1 MNYLRT
7 ILENTGEDMIPISKP
22 QIGDEEI
29 QVVTEVLKSGIIA
42 SGPKVKEFEKS
53 FAEYLGVKNAIA
65 VANGTCAIHAA
76 LFGAGIQRGDK
87 VITTPFTFIATSN
100 SILHIGAE
108 PVFVDIEPDSFN
120 ISPDAI
126 EETLK
131 NDKKREI
138 KAILPVHLYGLCC
151 DMDRIINIAKKYD
164 VKIIEDAAQAHGS
177 KYKNKMAGT
186 FGDAATFSM
195 YATKN
200 MTTGEGGMVVTN
212 DDLKAA
218 QIRKFINH
226 GSEKIYYH
234 TILGYNYRTT
244 DIEAAIGIVQL
255 KKLDEFNKKRRENA
269 ERLKAKFS
277 RYNWLVLPQCD
288 DKYFHI
294 YHQFTIRVKNGL
306 RDELEKYLSEV
317 KIGAKIF
324 YPIPLHKQPLY
335 EDMCKGLSLPVAEIA
350 AREVLSIPVH
360 PGLTE
365 DDLKYIEEAF
375 YKFSGRI

>member
-1 MNYLRT
+1 
-7 ILENTGEDMIPISKP
+7 MIPISKP

-29 QVVTEVLKSGIIA
+29 QAVIDVLKSGIIA
-42 SGPKVKEFEKS
+42 SGPKVKEFENN
-53 FAEYLGVKNAIA
+53 FAQYLGAKNAIA

-76 LFGAGIQRGDK
+76 LFGAGVQKGDK

-120 ISPDAI
+120 ISPDKI
-126 EETLK
+126 EEVLK
-131 NDKKREI
+131 SDKDKKI
-138 KAILPVHLYGLCC
+138 KAILLVHLYGLCC
-151 DMDRIINIAKKYD
+151 DMDRIESIAKKYD
-164 VKIIEDAAQAHGS
+164 VKIIEDAAQAHGA

-200 MTTGEGGMVVTN
+200 MTTGEGGMVVT
-212 DDLKAA
+212 DDDVMAS

-226 GSEKIYYH
+226 GSERTYYH
-234 TILGYNYRTT
+234 TIPGYNYRTT
-244 DIEAAIGIVQL
+244 DIEAAIGLAQL
-255 KKLDEFNKKRRENA
+255 KKLDGFNKKRRENA
-269 ERLKAKFS
+269 ERLKNSFS
-277 RYNWLVLPQCD
+277 KYDWLVLPQSG

-294 YHQFTIRVKNGL
+294 YHQFTIRVLNGL
-306 RDELEKYLSEV
+306 RDDLEKYLSEV
-317 KIGAKIF
+317 KISSKIF
-324 YPIPLHKQPLY
+324 YPVPVHKQPLY
-335 EDMCKGLSLPVAEIA
+335 EEKFSELSMPEAERA
-350 AREVLSIPVH
+350 SMEVLSIPVH
-360 PGLTE
+360 PGLTD

>member
-1 MNYLRT
+1 
-7 ILENTGEDMIPISKP
+7 MIPISKP
-22 QIGDEEI
+22 QIGEEEI
-29 QVVTEVLKSGIIA
+29 QAVAEVLRSGIIA
-42 SGPKVKEFEKS
+42 SGPKVREFEKN
-53 FAEYLGVKNAIA
+53 FADYIGVKNAIA

-76 LFGAGIQRGDK
+76 LFGSEIQKGDK
-87 VITTPFTFIATSN
+87 VITTPFTFVATAN

-108 PVFVDIEPDSFN
+108 PYFVDIEYDSFN

-126 EETLK
+126 EEALK

-138 KAILPVHLYGLCC
+138 KAILLVHLYGLCC
-151 DMDRIINIAKKYD
+151 DMDKIINIAEKYD
-164 VKIIEDAAQAHGS
+164 VKIIEDAAQAHGA
-177 KYKNKMAGT
+177 KYKNKMAGA
-186 FGDAATFSM
+186 FGNFATFSM

-212 DDLKAA
+212 EDKRADT
-218 QIRKFINH
+218 IRKFINH
-226 GSEKIYYH
+226 GSERAYYH
-234 TILGYNYRTT
+234 ILPGYNYRTT
-244 DIEAAIGIVQL
+244 DIEAAIGLVQL
-255 KKLDEFNKKRRENA
+255 KKLEEFNKKRRENA
-269 ERLKAKFS
+269 ERFKKVLSK
-277 RYNWLVLPQCD
+277 YDWIVLPQCS

-317 KIGAKIF
+317 KIGTKIF

-335 EDMCKGLSLPVAEIA
+335 EKIFQGLYLPEAEKA
-350 AREVLSIPVH
+350 GKEVLSLPVH
-360 PGLTE
+360 PGLTD